1 MVIRQLLAIIRYLYQ
16 QVVGMNGKNIIER
29 ENSIKDDQF
38 SRLIIS
44 KSNGN
49 STKMLWVPNKKS

>member
-1 MVIRQLLAIIRYLYQ
+1 MAIIRYLYQ